1 MKMCFPTK
9 CKYNGKNFAAHTTFD
24 VAEQD
29 VVELKSKGGWVVE
42 VPAEPA
48 EVPAEPAEVPA
59 DEPAEAPVEAEP
71 VPKKT
76 RRKKE
81 A

>member
-9 CKYNGKNFAAHTTFD
+9 CKYNGQNFAAHTTFD

-29 VVELKSKGGWVVE
+29 VAELKSKGGWVVE
-42 VPAEPA
+42 VPADDPA
-48 EVPAEPAEVPA
+48 ETPA
-59 DEPAEAPVEAEP
+59 DEPAEAEP
-71 VPKKT
+71 APKRT

>member
-9 CKYNGKNFAAHTTFD
+9 CKYNGQNFAAHTTFD

-42 VPAEPA
+42 VPADEPA
-48 EVPAEPAEVPA
+48 ETPA
-59 DEPAEAPVEAEP
+59 DEPAEAEP
-71 VPKKT
+71 APKRT

>member
-9 CKYNGKNFAAHTTFD
+9 CKYNGQLFAAHTTFD
-24 VAEQD
+24 VDEQD
-29 VVELKSKGGWVVE
+29 VAELKSKGGWVVE
-42 VPAEPA
+42 VPAEPTEA
-48 EVPAEPAEVPA
+48 PA
-59 DEPAEAPVEAEP
+59 DEPAEAPAEAEP
-71 VPKKT
+71 APKKM

>member
-9 CKYNGKNFAAHTTFD
+9 CKYNGQLFAAHTTFD
-24 VAEQD
+24 VDEQD
-29 VVELKSKGGWVVE
+29 VAELKSKGGWVVE

-48 EVPAEPAEVPA
+48 ETPA
-59 DEPAEAPVEAEP
+59 DEPAEAPAEAEP
-71 VPKKT
+71 APKKT

>member
-9 CKYNGKNFAAHTTFD
+9 CKYNGQNFAAHTTFD
-24 VAEQD
+24 VAEPD
-29 VVELKSKGGWVVE
+29 VAELKSKGGWVVE

-48 EVPAEPAEVPA
+48 EVPA
-59 DEPAEAPVEAEP
+59 DEPAEAPAEAEP

>member
-9 CKYNGKNFAAHTTFD
+9 CKYYGKNFAAHTTFD

-29 VVELKSKGGWVVE
+29 VAELKSKGGWVVE
-42 VPAEPA
+42 VPADEPA
-48 EVPAEPAEVPA
+48 ETPA
-59 DEPAEAPVEAEP
+59 DEPAEAEP
-71 VPKKT
+71 APKRT

>member
-42 VPAEPA
+42 TPA

-59 DEPAEAPVEAEP
+59 DEPAEAEP
-71 VPKKT
+71 APKRT

>member
-9 CKYNGKNFAAHTTFD
+9 CKYNGQNFAAHTTFD

-29 VVELKSKGGWVVE
+29 VAELKSKGGWVVE
-42 VPAEPA
+42 VPADDPA
-48 EVPAEPAEVPA
+48 EIPA
-59 DEPAEAPVEAEP
+59 DEPAEAEP
-71 VPKKT
+71 APKRT

>member
-29 VVELKSKGGWVVE
+29 VTELKSRGGWVVE

-48 EVPAEPAEVPA
+48 NAPA
-59 DEPAEAPVEAEP
+59 DEPAEAEP
-71 VPKKT
+71 APKRT

>member
-9 CKYNGKNFAAHTTFD
+9 CKYNGQNFAAHTTFD

-29 VVELKSKGGWVVE
+29 VAELKSKGGWVVE
-42 VPAEPA
+42 VPAE
-48 EVPAEPAEVPA
+48 VPAEPAEAPA
-59 DEPAEAPVEAEP
+59 DEPAEAPAEAEP
-71 VPKKT
+71 APKKT

>member
-9 CKYNGKNFAAHTTFD
+9 CKYNGQNFAAHTTFD

-29 VVELKSKGGWVVE
+29 VAELKSKGGWVVE
-42 VPAEPA
+42 VPA
-48 EVPAEPAEVPA
+48 
-59 DEPAEAPVEAEP
+59 DEPAETPADDPAEAEP
-71 VPKKT
+71 APKRT

>member
-29 VVELKSKGGWVVE
+29 VAELKSKGGWVVE

-48 EVPAEPAEVPA
+48 EAPA
-59 DEPAEAPVEAEP
+59 DEPAEAPAEAEP

>member
-9 CKYNGKNFAAHTTFD
+9 CKYNGQNFAAHTTFD

-29 VVELKSKGGWVVE
+29 VAELKFKGGWVVE
-42 VPAEPA
+42 VPGEPA
-48 EVPAEPAEVPA
+48 EVPVDEPTEAEPA
-59 DEPAEAPVEAEP
+59 
-71 VPKKT
+71 PKKT

>member
-9 CKYNGKNFAAHTTFD
+9 CKYNGHNFAAHTTFD

-29 VVELKSKGGWVVE
+29 VAELKSKGGWVVE

-48 EVPAEPAEVPA
+48 EVPA
-59 DEPAEAPVEAEP
+59 DEPAEAPAEAEP

>member
-9 CKYNGKNFAAHTTFD
+9 CKYNGQNFAAHTTFD

-29 VVELKSKGGWVVE
+29 VAELKSKGGWVVE
-42 VPAEPA
+42 VPE
-48 EVPAEPAEVPA
+48 EPAEVPA
-59 DEPAEAPVEAEP
+59 DEPAEAPAEAEP
-71 VPKKT
+71 VPKKM

>member
-29 VVELKSKGGWVVE
+29 VAELKSKGGWVVE
-42 VPAEPA
+42 TPA
-48 EVPAEPAEVPA
+48 EVPAEPAEAPA
-59 DEPAEAPVEAEP
+59 DEPAEAPAEAEP
-71 VPKKT
+71 APKKT

>member
-9 CKYNGKNFAAHTTFD
+9 CKYNGQLFAAHTTFD
-24 VAEQD
+24 VDEQD
-29 VVELKSKGGWVVE
+29 VAELKSKGGWVVE

-48 EVPAEPAEVPA
+48 EAPA
-59 DEPAEAPVEAEP
+59 DEPAEAPAEAEP
-71 VPKKT
+71 APKKT

>member
-9 CKYNGKNFAAHTTFD
+9 CKYNGQNFAAHTTFD

-29 VVELKSKGGWVVE
+29 VAELKSKGGWVVE
-42 VPAEPA
+42 VPADEPA
-48 EVPAEPAEVPA
+48 ETPA
-59 DEPAEAPVEAEP
+59 DEPAEAEP
-71 VPKKT
+71 APKRT

>member
-9 CKYNGKNFAAHTTFD
+9 CKYNGQNFAAHTTFD

-29 VVELKSKGGWVVE
+29 VAELKSKGGWVVE
-42 VPAEPA
+42 VPA
-48 EVPAEPAEVPA
+48 
-59 DEPAEAPVEAEP
+59 DEPAEAEP
-71 VPKKT
+71 APKRM

>member
-9 CKYNGKNFAAHTTFD
+9 CKYNGQNFAAHTTFD

-29 VVELKSKGGWVVE
+29 VAELKSKGGWVVE
-42 VPAEPA
+42 VPG
-48 EVPAEPAEVPA
+48 EPAEVPA
-59 DEPAEAPVEAEP
+59 DEPAEAPAEAEP
-71 VPKKT
+71 VPKRT

>member
-9 CKYNGKNFAAHTTFD
+9 CKYNGQNFAAHTTFD

-29 VVELKSKGGWVVE
+29 VAELKSKGGWVVE
-42 VPAEPA
+42 VPGEPA
-48 EVPAEPAEVPA
+48 EVPGEPAEVPA
-59 DEPAEAPVEAEP
+59 DEPAEAEP
-71 VPKKT
+71 APKRT

>member
-9 CKYNGKNFAAHTTFD
+9 CKYNGQLFAAHTTFD

-29 VVELKSKGGWVVE
+29 VAELKSKGGWVVE
-42 VPAEPA
+42 TAA
-48 EVPAEPAEVPA
+48 EVPAEPAEAPA
-59 DEPAEAPVEAEP
+59 KAEPA
-71 VPKKT
+71 PKRT

>member
-9 CKYNGKNFAAHTTFD
+9 CKYNGQNFAAHTTFD

-29 VVELKSKGGWVVE
+29 VAELKSKGGWVVE

-48 EVPAEPAEVPA
+48 EVPA
-59 DEPAEAPVEAEP
+59 DEPAEAPAEAEP
-71 VPKKT
+71 APKKT

>member
-9 CKYNGKNFAAHTTFD
+9 CKYNGQNFAAHTTFD

-29 VVELKSKGGWVVE
+29 VAELKSKGGWVVE
-42 VPAEPA
+42 VPA
-48 EVPAEPAEVPA
+48 
-59 DEPAEAPVEAEP
+59 DESAEAKPA
-71 VPKKT
+71 PKKT

>member
-9 CKYNGKNFAAHTTFD
+9 CKYNGQNFAAHTTFD

-29 VVELKSKGGWVVE
+29 VAELKSKGGWVVE
-42 VPAEPA
+42 VPADDPA
-48 EVPAEPAEVPA
+48 ETPAEIPA
-59 DEPAEAPVEAEP
+59 DEPAEAEP
-71 VPKKT
+71 APKKT

>member
-1 MKMCFPTK
+1 MKMFFPTK

-29 VVELKSKGGWVVE
+29 VTELKSKGGWVVE
-42 VPAEPA
+42 VPADEPA
-48 EVPAEPAEVPA
+48 ETPA
-59 DEPAEAPVEAEP
+59 DEPAEAEP
-71 VPKKT
+71 APKRT

>member
-9 CKYNGKNFAAHTTFD
+9 CKYNGQNFAAHTTFD

-29 VVELKSKGGWVVE
+29 AAELKSKGGWVVE
-42 VPAEPA
+42 VPTEL
-48 EVPAEPAEVPA
+48 AEVPA
-59 DEPAEAPVEAEP
+59 DEPAEAEP
-71 VPKKT
+71 APKRT

>member
-9 CKYNGKNFAAHTTFD
+9 CKYNGQNFAAHTTFD

-29 VVELKSKGGWVVE
+29 VAELKSKGGWVVE
-42 VPAEPA
+42 VPAD
-48 EVPAEPAEVPA
+48 EPAEVPA
-59 DEPAEAPVEAEP
+59 DESAEAEP
-71 VPKKT
+71 APKKT

>member
-9 CKYNGKNFAAHTTFD
+9 CKYNGQNFAAHTTFD

-29 VVELKSKGGWVVE
+29 VAELKSKGGWVVE
-42 VPAEPA
+42 VPG
-48 EVPAEPAEVPA
+48 EPAEVPA
-59 DEPAEAPVEAEP
+59 DEPTEAEP
-71 VPKKT
+71 APKKT

>member
-48 EVPAEPAEVPA
+48 EVPAE
-59 DEPAEAPVEAEP
+59 AEP

>member
-29 VVELKSKGGWVVE
+29 VAELKSKGGWVVE

-48 EVPAEPAEVPA
+48 EVPA
-59 DEPAEAPVEAEP
+59 DEPAEAPAEAEP

>member
-9 CKYNGKNFAAHTTFD
+9 CKYNGHNFAAHTTFD

-29 VVELKSKGGWVVE
+29 VAELKSNGGWVVE
-42 VPAEPA
+42 VPGEPA
-48 EVPAEPAEVPA
+48 EVPT
-59 DEPAEAPVEAEP
+59 DEPAEAEP
-71 VPKKT
+71 APKRT

>member
-9 CKYNGKNFAAHTTFD
+9 CKYNGRNFAAHTTFD
-24 VAEQD
+24 VDEQD
-29 VVELKSKGGWVVE
+29 VAELKSKGGWLVE
-42 VPAEPA
+42 VPDEPA
-48 EVPAEPAEVPA
+48 EAPA
-59 DEPAEAPVEAEP
+59 DEPAEAPAEAEP
-71 VPKKT
+71 APKKT

>member
-29 VVELKSKGGWVVE
+29 VAELKSKGGWVVE
-42 VPAEPA
+42 VPADESA
-48 EVPAEPAEVPA
+48 EAAV
-59 DEPAEAPVEAEP
+59 DEPAEAPAEAEP
-71 VPKKT
+71 VLKKT

>member
-9 CKYNGKNFAAHTTFD
+9 CKYNGQNFAAHTTFD

-29 VVELKSKGGWVVE
+29 VAELKSKGGWVVE
-42 VPAEPA
+42 TPA
-48 EVPAEPAEVPA
+48 EVPGEPAEVPA
-59 DEPAEAPVEAEP
+59 DEPAEAEP
-71 VPKKT
+71 APKKT

>member
-9 CKYNGKNFAAHTTFD
+9 CKYNGHNFAAHTTFD

-29 VVELKSKGGWVVE
+29 VAELKSKGGWVVE
-42 VPAEPA
+42 VSG
-48 EVPAEPAEVPA
+48 EPAEVPA
-59 DEPAEAPVEAEP
+59 DEPAEAEP
-71 VPKKT
+71 APKKT

>member
-9 CKYNGKNFAAHTTFD
+9 CKYNGQNFAAHTTFD

-29 VVELKSKGGWVVE
+29 VAELKSKGGWVVE
-42 VPAEPA
+42 VPADEPV
-48 EVPAEPAEVPA
+48 EVPGEPAEVPA
-59 DEPAEAPVEAEP
+59 DEPAEAEP
-71 VPKKT
+71 APKRA

>member
-9 CKYNGKNFAAHTTFD
+9 CKYNGQLFAAHTTFD
-24 VAEQD
+24 VDEQD
-29 VVELKSKGGWVVE
+29 VAELKSKGGWVVE

-48 EVPAEPAEVPA
+48 EAPAEAEPA
-59 DEPAEAPVEAEP
+59 
-71 VPKKT
+71 PKKT

>member
-9 CKYNGKNFAAHTTFD
+9 CKYNGQNFAAHTTFD

-29 VVELKSKGGWVVE
+29 VAELKSKGGWVVE
-42 VPAEPA
+42 VPVDEPAKAEPA
-48 EVPAEPAEVPA
+48 
-59 DEPAEAPVEAEP
+59 
-71 VPKKT
+71 PKRT

>member
-9 CKYNGKNFAAHTTFD
+9 CKYNGQNFAAHTTFD

-29 VVELKSKGGWVVE
+29 VAELKSKGGWVVE
-42 VPAEPA
+42 VPA
-48 EVPAEPAEVPA
+48 
-59 DEPAEAPVEAEP
+59 DEPAEAEP
-71 VPKKT
+71 APKKT